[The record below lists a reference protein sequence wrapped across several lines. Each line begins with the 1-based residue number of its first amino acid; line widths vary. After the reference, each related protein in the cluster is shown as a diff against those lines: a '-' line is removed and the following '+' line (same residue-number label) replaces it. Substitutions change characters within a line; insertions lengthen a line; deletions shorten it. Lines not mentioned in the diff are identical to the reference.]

1 MRKGIRENRGLAAAP
16 AVAAILGWLAACAP
30 VGGPAPVVYGGAD
43 RPTPPVVA
51 PGAPLPAVVVVQP
64 GQSLSMIARTY
75 HLTWPALA
83 AANRLSPPYRLKP
96 GQRLVIPGG
105 RTGVATRSAIA
116 WGAPAAAAPPAPVAV
131 ASLPPPAPA
140 AVPETPK
147 PATTRPPRLIPL
159 DSSGSPRGIAARGGR
174 PTAAAQA
181 SPPAAPRSS
190 FARPIPLDNPTA
202 PAAARSRPSAT
213 REAAAEERGAFLWPV
228 RGPIVEGF
236 GSGPDGTRNEGINIA
251 APQGA
256 PVRAADAGVV
266 VYVGNELRGYGNLIL
281 IKHPQGWISAYAHC
295 GAVSVRRGEKVRR
308 GQIIARVG
316 ATGDVEEPQLHFEL
330 RRGKKAVDPRP
341 LLGQPRAA
349 SSRAGAPIVPPLG
362 RA

>member
-1 MRKGIRENRGLAAAP
+1 MGKDIRENRGLAAAP

-30 VGGPAPVVYGGAD
+30 VGGPAPVVYGGANQ
-43 RPTPPVVA
+43 PTPPVVA
-51 PGAPLPAVVVVQP
+51 PGAPLPAAVVVQP

-105 RTGVATRSAIA
+105 RAYAE
-116 WGAPAAAAPPAPVAV
+116 APPAPVAV

-140 AVPETPK
+140 VAPEKPK
-147 PATTRPPRLIPL
+147 PAAGAPHAIADRAGTPTRPPRLIPL
-159 DSSGSPRGIAARGGR
+159 DSSGSPRGA
-174 PTAAAQA
+174 
-181 SPPAAPRSS
+181 AAPRSS

-202 PAAARSRPSAT
+202 PAATRSRSSAT
-213 REAAAEERGAFLWPV
+213 REAAAEAHGAFLWPV

-236 GSGPDGTRNEGINIA
+236 GAGPDGTRNEGINIA

-295 GAVSVRRGEKVRR
+295 GAVLVRRDEKVRR

-316 ATGDVEEPQLHFEL
+316 ATGDVQEPQLHFEL

-341 LLGQPRAA
+341 LLGQPGAA
-349 SSRAGAPIVPPLG
+349 SNRAEAPIVPLS
-362 RA
+362 RRT